1 MCCIKLTCGVIFDIS
16 LNESVAITVKL
27 NSTKVVSVTLSVH
40 IDPFRSKVYGNS
52 PSIVTLIVSP
62 GSVIHSVYNAV
73 SPTVII
79 KVSLASMT
87 GGVLVAVEY
96 KIKVTF

>member
-1 MCCIKLTCGVIFDIS
+1 MYG
-16 LNESVAITVKL
+16 NE
-27 NSTKVVSVTLSVH
+27 
-40 IDPFRSKVYGNS
+40 NS

-62 GSVIHSVYNAV
+62 GSVIRSVYNAV

-96 KIKVTF
+96 KIKVTLIISSQSFASMLGFSQ